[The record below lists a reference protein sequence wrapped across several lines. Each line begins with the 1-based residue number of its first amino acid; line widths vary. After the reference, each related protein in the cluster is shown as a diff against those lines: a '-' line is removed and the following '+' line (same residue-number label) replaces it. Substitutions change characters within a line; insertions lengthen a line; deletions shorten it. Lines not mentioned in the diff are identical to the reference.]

1 MDMAS
6 TPDLIASQLSEV
18 ISDLQDST
26 NINGFM
32 EEYDARRVAT
42 RARAA
47 IRRYAPPR
55 SAYEEDAADVVA
67 ADGVG
72 DQWRAEQLAAIVHAL
87 RDDYQG
93 GGLTAVEE
101 IVHAD
106 LFDDF
111 LDMANELLSKGFI
124 GPAAVLAGTVLEEQL
139 RKLATKH
146 EVDTADGKGRAKS
159 VEGLGVDL
167 RKATVITEVQRK
179 SVTAW
184 YAQRTEGAHGRHENL
199 NDGEVE
205 RAIEGIRDFVARH
218 PA

>member
-1 MDMAS
+1 MN
-6 TPDLIASQLSEV
+6 TPDLIIKQLSE
-18 ISDLQDST
+18 IITDLADASSET
-26 NINGFM
+26 GYL
-32 EEYDARRVAT
+32 EEYDARRIST

-47 IRRYAPPR
+47 IRRYAPPG
-55 SAYEEDAADVVA
+55 SAYEDDAAEVA
-67 ADGVG
+67 QSTTTSDK
-72 DQWRAEQLAAIVHAL
+72 WKAEQFTAIVHAL
-87 RDDYQG
+87 RDDYALG
-93 GGLTAVEE
+93 SLTAVEE

-139 RKLATKH
+139 RKLAKKH
-146 EVDTADGKGRAKS
+146 GVGIADEKGRAKS
-159 VEGLGVDL
+159 VESLGIDL
-167 RKATVITEVQRK
+167 RKAEIVTEVQRK

-184 YAQRTEGAHGRHENL
+184 YAQRTEGAHGRPENL

-205 RAIEGIRDFVARH
+205 RMVDGVRDFVARY

>member
-1 MDMAS
+1 MN
-6 TPDLIASQLSEV
+6 TPDLIIEQLSE
-18 ISDLQDST
+18 IINDLADAPSET
-26 NINGFM
+26 GYV
-32 EEYDARRVAT
+32 EAYDARRIAT

-47 IRRYAPPR
+47 IRRYAPPG
-55 SAYEEDAADVVA
+55 SAYEDDAEEVA
-67 ADGVG
+67 NSPAVDEWKA
-72 DQWRAEQLAAIVHAL
+72 QQFTAIVHAL
-87 RDDYQG
+87 RDDYAL

-139 RKLATKH
+139 RKLAKKH
-146 EVDTADGKGRAKS
+146 DVGSADEKGRAKS
-159 VEGLGVDL
+159 VEALGVDL
-167 RKATVITEVQRK
+167 RKAEVVTEVQRK

-184 YAQRTEGAHGRHENL
+184 YAQRTEGAHGRPENL

-205 RAIEGIRDFVARH
+205 RMIDGVRDFVARY

>member
-1 MDMAS
+1 MSA
-6 TPDLIASQLSEV
+6 PNLIIEQLSGV
-18 ISDLQDST
+18 INDRDEALNETGYLED
-26 NINGFM
+26 
-32 EEYDARRVAT
+32 YDARRIST

-47 IRRYAPPR
+47 IRRYAPPG
-55 SAYEEDAADVVA
+55 SAYEDDATEVA
-67 ADGVG
+67 NSPAG
-72 DQWRAEQLAAIVHAL
+72 DQWKAQQFTAIVHAL
-87 RDDYQG
+87 RDDYAL

-124 GPAAVLAGTVLEEQL
+124 GPAAVLSGTVLEEHL
-139 RKLATKH
+139 RKLAKKH
-146 EVDTADGKGRAKS
+146 GVDIADEKGRPKS
-159 VEGLGVDL
+159 VESLGVDL
-167 RKATVITEVQRK
+167 RKAEIVTEVQRK

-184 YAQRTEGAHGRHENL
+184 YAQRTEGAHARPENL

-205 RAIEGIRDFVARH
+205 RMIDGVRDFVARY